1 MNNKQ
6 NNDELVIDAF
16 EGKILDYERAMKEF
30 GIKPVQEISALAKL
44 SPEQIHR
51 NIKRGILTGHT
62 DAQRI
67 FQCIVNKKP
76 FAILTGIK
84 PTGDYHIG
92 SLITCNEVIYFQKS
106 GGEVFFCIADKEGE
120 IANGISL
127 EKGKEIAIDNVADIL
142 ALGLDLDKTHIYRQS
157 KTIQVLSL
165 GIKFSANVTYNMM
178 KAIYGERSFGLYN
191 CALVQA
197 GDILLPQLEDFGG
210 ARPTITPIGY
220 DQAPHSRLTRDLA
233 RKQEYRDAY
242 GFVMPSFTFHT
253 LIEGLDG
260 SEKMSKRNEMSIFT
274 LNEDQK
280 SLKRKIMNAF
290 TGGRNTAEEQRKL
303 GGQPEIC
310 RIFDLYKYFF
320 IEEEEHIKER
330 ERLCRTGEILCGECK
345 KYCLQIIQEFITNH
359 QEIKQS
365 KLDIAREL
373 VVKGTP

>member
-1 MNNKQ
+1 M
-6 NNDELVIDAF
+6 IDAF
-16 EGKILDYERAMKEF
+16 EGKILDYDRAMKEF
-30 GIKPVQEISALAKL
+30 GIKLVQEIPALAKL

-51 NIKRGILTGHT
+51 NIKRGIMTGHT
-62 DAQRI
+62 DAERI
-67 FQCIVNKKP
+67 FKCILNKKP

-84 PTGDYHIG
+84 PTGEYHIG
-92 SLITCNEVIYFQKS
+92 SLITCSEVIYFQKS
-106 GGEVFFCIADKEGE
+106 GGEVFFCIADIEGYC
-120 IANGISL
+120 ANGIPL
-127 EKGKEIAIDNVADIL
+127 KKGMEIAIDNVADIL
-142 ALGLDLDKTHIYRQS
+142 ALGLDLEGTHIYRQS
-157 KTIQVLSL
+157 ETIQVLRL
-165 GIKFSANVTYNMM
+165 GPIFADKVTYNMI
-178 KAIYGERSFGLYN
+178 KAIYGERRFGLYQS
-191 CALVQA
+191 ALIQA
-197 GDILLPQLEDFGG
+197 GDILLPQLEEFGG
-210 ARPTITPIGY
+210 PKPTITPIGY

-233 RKQEYRDAY
+233 RKQEYRDTY

-274 LNEDQK
+274 LNEDEK
-280 SLKRKIMNAF
+280 SLKQKIMNAF

-320 IEEEEHIKER
+320 IEKEEDLKER
-330 ERLCRTGEILCGECK
+330 ERLCRSGEILCGKCK
-345 KYCLQIIQEFITNH
+345 KYCLQIVQEFITNH